1 MAHLSPAGT
10 KMIILHRVP
19 LLFFIVACSF
29 TALAETTNQ
38 PPATGLA
45 SLGFLVDGIWRGDLP
60 PGSDGQ
66 KVGIEARFGWTE
78 NRQGIRFDS
87 EWLVGGKKYPYTSGV
102 YLWNPQLKQVV
113 ISYSDAEGALTTG
126 TVSQAD
132 EVFEHD
138 LQVIYPSGK
147 IEKVQTKLT
156 RSGNGSFTNA
166 IYRLKDGQWDKFVE
180 VHYIRHN
187 NSGTEPASLN
197 KGAD

>member
-1 MAHLSPAGT
+1 MSR
-10 KMIILHRVP
+10 IP
-19 LLFFIVACSF
+19 LLLLILACSF
-29 TALAETTNQ
+29 TALAEATNQ

-45 SLGFLVDGIWRGDLP
+45 SLAFLTGGTWRADLP

-66 KVGIEARFGWTE
+66 KAGIEARFEWTQ
-78 NRQGIRFDS
+78 NHQGIRFDS
-87 EWLVGGKKYPYTSGV
+87 EWLAGERKYPYTSGV
-102 YLWNPQLKQVV
+102 YLWNPQLKQIM
-113 ISYSDAEGALTTG
+113 ISYSDADGALTTG

-156 RSGNGSFTNA
+156 HAGSSSFTNA

-180 VHYIRHN
+180 VHYN
-187 NSGTEPASLN
+187 KVKLEP
-197 KGAD
+197 